1 MYHYRYYYLLLML
14 VVLSV
19 SSCRK
24 FVELEPQGRV
34 IPTTI
39 EDYKLLLNN
48 DAVFNLSHGTTDF
61 VTDDIAMLNDNL
73 IDRFAE
79 SSLLIYKWA
88 ELFYQ
93 PNEDDPEW
101 NLFYKQ
107 IYTANVIIK
116 GVSEINTG
124 DSKTKEEL
132 IAAARVH
139 RAYAYFGLV
148 NMYAKQYAAGSAKT
162 DLGVPLLTVPD
173 YTQTLKRAMVSD
185 VYDLILSDLEAGVAA
200 LPSLPAVKNYTSKA
214 AAYALLARTQLQM
227 GNYAAALS
235 NANQCLSLQ
244 SAVFDLNPFYTGSGP
259 MAWMDGF
266 KLPLSQ
272 NNPEVIFIKVSFNG
286 GESLSISPE
295 LLNLLGTKDL
305 RRHFFTYAVPA
316 TGDPNGLFRTPG
328 AGTYHAYWA
337 PFETKAGTIQEG
349 PTVPEMMLIKAECLA
364 RTQHGQDGL
373 TVVNQL
379 RKFRFRTADFTALI
393 AGNDDAALS
402 LILEERR
409 RELFAKGFRLFDL
422 KRLNADPRFAK
433 TISHPLKTQQLTL
446 EAGANR
452 YIYPIPVKVLNNNKG
467 MEQNA
472 R

>member
-1 MYHYRYYYLLLML
+1 MYNYRYCYLLLL
-14 VVLSV
+14 LFVLSV

-34 IPTTI
+34 IPKTI

-73 IDRFAE
+73 IDGFDE

-107 IYTANVIIK
+107 VYTANVVIK
-116 GVSEINTG
+116 GVSDITTG
-124 DSKTKEEL
+124 EEKSKAEL
-132 IAAARVH
+132 IAAAKVH

-148 NMYAKQYAAGSAKT
+148 NMYAKQYVAGSAKT

-173 YTQTLKRAMVSD
+173 YTQTLKRASVSE

-200 LPSLPAVKNYTSKA
+200 LPPLPTVKNYTSKA
-214 AAYALLARTQLQM
+214 AAYAQLARTQLQM
-227 GNYAAALS
+227 QNYPAALA
-235 NANQCLSLQ
+235 NANSCLALQ
-244 SAVFDLNPFYTGSGP
+244 STVFDLNPFYSGSGP
-259 MAWMDGF
+259 NSWMDGF
-266 KLPLSQ
+266 GLPLSQ

-286 GESLSISPE
+286 GENLSLSPE
-295 LLNLLGTKDL
+295 LINLLGAKDL
-305 RRHFFTYAVPA
+305 RRHFFTYDVPS
-316 TGDPNGLFRTPG
+316 TGDPVGLFEDP
-328 AGTYHAYWA
+328 GTYHAYWA
-337 PFETKAGTIQEG
+337 PFETKSGTVQEG

-364 RTQHGQDGL
+364 RTQLGQDGL

-379 RKFRFRTADFTALI
+379 RRFRFRTADYTALT
-393 AGNDDAALS
+393 AGNDEVALS
-402 LILEERR
+402 LILQERR

-422 KRLNADPRFAK
+422 KRLNTDPRFAK
-433 TISHPLKTQQLTL
+433 TVTHPLKTQQLTL
-446 EAGANR
+446 AAGANR
-452 YIYPIPVKVLNNNKG
+452 YVYPIPVKVLNNNKG